1 MMNYCYYYTIAVII
15 IINNNNKLILH
26 ICYSF
31 FDLQLY

>member
-1 MMNYCYYYTIAVII
+1 MNYCYYYTIAVII

>member
-1 MMNYCYYYTIAVII
+1 MNYCYYYTIAVII
-15 IINNNNKLILH
+15 IINNNKLILH